1 MLNPITLRHFS
12 HARFNTTP
20 EHQNRHQVAKTVTFA
35 CTYYDLYRVLEQKA
49 LVISNAVI
57 ISKQKATYSLFWP
70 TFDYDE
76 TAHIFWLNRR
86 LIQCCPNFLNQP
98 TVWKRKFWQFEKN
111 NFDSLK
117 KKNLTV
123 WKKKFW
129 QFGKGNFDSLEKEI
143 LTVWKRK
150 FWQFPRHSL
159 WITVLIQQ
167 PRTKPLNKMWF
178 ICLDNDANIKI
189 YENLY

>member
-1 MLNPITLRHFS
+1 
-12 HARFNTTP
+12 
-20 EHQNRHQVAKTVTFA
+20 
-35 CTYYDLYRVLEQKA
+35 
-49 LVISNAVI
+49 
-57 ISKQKATYSLFWP
+57 
-70 TFDYDE
+70 
-76 TAHIFWLNRR
+76 
-86 LIQCCPNFLNQP
+86 
-98 TVWKRKFWQFEKN
+98 
-111 NFDSLK
+111 LK